1 MKIEYDPKRDLL
13 YIWFGSPGKKA
24 ARTEA
29 VDAGVHV
36 DFDRDGRLLGLE
48 VLDASVV
55 LDQKFSLEFS
65 LTPVAE

>member
-1 MKIEYDPKRDLL
+1 
-13 YIWFGSPGKKA
+13 
-24 ARTEA
+24 TEA